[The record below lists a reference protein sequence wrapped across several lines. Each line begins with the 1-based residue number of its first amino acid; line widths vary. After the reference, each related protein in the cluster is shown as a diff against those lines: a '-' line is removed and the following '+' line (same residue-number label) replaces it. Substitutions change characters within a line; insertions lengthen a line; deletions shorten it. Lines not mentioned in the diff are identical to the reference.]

1 MYSTKSIIY
10 VHNVHYPI
18 HTHAHILCPSSLV
31 QSFGVD
37 FEHRIEGGGSD
48 MSKTELTGGAKIN
61 RIFHERFPFE
71 LVKVDTSQQYFR
83 ESVYLQCIHVYVHMY
98 SLSPRPIP
106 KFS

>member
-1 MYSTKSIIY
+1 MNIIGSI
-10 VHNVHYPI
+10 NLNA
-18 HTHAHILCPSSLV
+18 HTHTHITHALHLFSLV

-71 LVKVDTSQQYFR
+71 LVKVLPTITIF
-83 ESVYLQCIHVYVHMY
+83 VYVHIHVLY
-98 SLSPRPIP
+98 ALRRD
-106 KFS
+106 

>member
-1 MYSTKSIIY
+1 MYMKLSRVTTPLS
-10 VHNVHYPI
+10 VMWPGS
-18 HTHAHILCPSSLV
+18 LCRLV

-71 LVKVDTSQQYFR
+71 LVKVTT
-83 ESVYLQCIHVYVHMY
+83 
-98 SLSPRPIP
+98 SLSLSVLTEELLNNFFTTTTQKYPIV
-106 KFS
+106 